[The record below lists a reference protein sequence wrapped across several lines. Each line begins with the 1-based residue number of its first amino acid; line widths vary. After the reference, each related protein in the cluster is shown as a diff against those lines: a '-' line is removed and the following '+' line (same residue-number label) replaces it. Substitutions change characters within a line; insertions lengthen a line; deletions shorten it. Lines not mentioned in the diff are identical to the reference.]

1 MKKTNNSVL
10 SQYRGALMG
19 ISIILIIVFHF
30 TDDCHYYS
38 YHFSGWISFFWRY
51 ISSSS
56 VDAFLFFSG
65 LGLYYSMKKRSDVRS
80 FYIRRLK
87 RILIPY

>member
-1 MKKTNNSVL
+1 ML

-38 YHFSGWISFFWRY
+38 YHLVAGFPSFGDIFHHRVLMHFYSFLVWDY
-51 ISSSS
+51 I
-56 VDAFLFFSG
+56 
-65 LGLYYSMKKRSDVRS
+65 
-80 FYIRRLK
+80 
-87 RILIPY
+87 IP

>member
-30 TDDCHYYS
+30 TDDCHYTPIILVAGFPSFGDIFHHQVWMHFYS
-38 YHFSGWISFFWRY
+38 FLVWGY
-51 ISSSS
+51 I
-56 VDAFLFFSG
+56 
-65 LGLYYSMKKRSDVRS
+65 
-80 FYIRRLK
+80 
-87 RILIPY
+87 IP

>member
-38 YHFSGWISFFWRY
+38 YHLILKSY
-51 ISSSS
+51 
-56 VDAFLFFSG
+56 
-65 LGLYYSMKKRSDVRS
+65 LYQLWHN
-80 FYIRRLK
+80 F
-87 RILIPY
+87 IL

>member
-30 TDDCHYYS
+30 TDDCHYY
-38 YHFSGWISFFWRY
+38 WRY

-65 LGLYYSMKKRSDVRS
+65 LGLYYSMKKDQMLEA
-80 FYIRRLK
+80 FT
-87 RILIPY
+87 

>member
-30 TDDCHYYS
+30 TDDCHYCLLYTS
-38 YHFSGWISFFWRY
+38 IRY
-51 ISSSS
+51 QSCRERTTTKKNKKV
-56 VDAFLFFSG
+56 VDNDLQT
-65 LGLYYSMKKRSDVRS
+65 
-80 FYIRRLK
+80 
-87 RILIPY
+87 

>member
-38 YHFSGWISFFWRY
+38 YHFSGWISFFGDIFHHQVWMHFYSFLVWDY
-51 ISSSS
+51 I
-56 VDAFLFFSG
+56 
-65 LGLYYSMKKRSDVRS
+65 
-80 FYIRRLK
+80 
-87 RILIPY
+87 IP

>member
-1 MKKTNNSVL
+1 MRKTSNSVL

-51 ISSSS
+51 IS
-56 VDAFLFFSG
+56 
-65 LGLYYSMKKRSDVRS
+65 
-80 FYIRRLK
+80 
-87 RILIPY
+87 